1 MGVAALF
8 AVGIGAA
15 LGAWSRWGLAA
26 ALNHLLPTLPLGT
39 LLANLTGAFLIGVAF
54 EFIAHHATLPME
66 YRLFFVTG
74 FLGSLTTFSTFSFEA
89 VELFQGGALRL
100 RVTIDRRASTR
111 IAGHDFRRFRRR
123 ARDSNVGSVQG

>member
-1 MGVAALF
+1 M
-8 AVGIGAA
+8 
-15 LGAWSRWGLAA
+15 AA

-89 VELFQGGALRL
+89 VELLQGGSYGSALL
-100 RVTIDRRASTR
+100 LIAVHLLGSLAMTFAGFAVVRVTAM
-111 IAGHDFRRFRRR
+111 
-123 ARDSNVGSVQG
+123 